1 MNCFMKE
8 THFFWHISKM
18 ALGQSFSFGVF
29 LITITSFFH
38 LDFPKYLESK
48 KFPNESSNSQCDK
61 DLKKASA
68 WREEMREKAKVDFD
82 GNQKTLPSFDI
93 GANVTANIPEPNG
106 GIVEEPLLQIL
117 VIELIRSK

>member
-1 MNCFMKE
+1 
-8 THFFWHISKM
+8 
-18 ALGQSFSFGVF
+18 
-29 LITITSFFH
+29 
-38 LDFPKYLESK
+38 
-48 KFPNESSNSQCDK
+48 
-61 DLKKASA
+61 
-68 WREEMREKAKVDFD
+68 MRQKAKVDFD

>member
-1 MNCFMKE
+1 M
-8 THFFWHISKM
+8 
-18 ALGQSFSFGVF
+18 
-29 LITITSFFH
+29 ITS
-38 LDFPKYLESK
+38 PKKTS
-48 KFPNESSNSQCDK
+48 
-61 DLKKASA
+61 KKASA
-68 WREEMREKAKVDFD
+68 HREEMREKAKVDFD